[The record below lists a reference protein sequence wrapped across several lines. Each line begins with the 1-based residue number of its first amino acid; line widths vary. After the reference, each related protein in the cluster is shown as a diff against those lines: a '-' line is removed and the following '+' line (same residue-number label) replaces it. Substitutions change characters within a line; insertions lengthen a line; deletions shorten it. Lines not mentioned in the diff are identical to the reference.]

1 LNDRPGP
8 FPLSFFPILTM
19 QTKLLAVVLLLVL
32 HFWSFTSI
40 GQLCEPSGKQSVFLR
55 SRMGWGGGYR
65 WQMRRADQ
73 AGEGGWMEAMV
84 PGTVLNSLVR
94 DKVYPDPYFGDNN
107 KLNRRLIPDIADA
120 GREFYHYW
128 LRTAFAVPA
137 SFTGKRVWLKFNGI
151 NYRCV
156 IWLNGHSLAR
166 MAGMFNDTAIDITE
180 WANRRS
186 ENLLAVD
193 VLPVDFP
200 GSNKPTRAK
209 APGAM
214 REAKNGGDGIMG
226 RNVTMLMSAGWDFT
240 FKDGIRDRNTGIWRD
255 VELYATGAVLLQHP
269 YVQTRLGSGAAPVA
283 ADTGL
288 ARETVSVELR
298 NATAVVQR
306 GVVKGLIDGVAGG
319 FEQSVVLQ
327 PGEVRQVVFDA
338 GSYPS
343 LRVRHPILW
352 WPVNKGGQHLYRLR
366 LQYMGEGGEREE
378 LGTRF
383 GIREI
388 GSDRNTPDSSRR
400 FLVNGAPVFIRGAN
414 WIPEAM
420 CNATEQ
426 RVYAEL
432 RYTHQAGINFLRLW
446 GGGIAESDRFYRLC
460 DEFGI
465 MVWSE
470 FWITGNTRMP
480 VDTPLYMMNVA
491 STVKRIR
498 GHASIAYY
506 VSANESSDLPGAE
519 ANIHQ
524 YDSVTG
530 YQATSECCGI
540 HDGSPY
546 KYVNPMQYFENT
558 ASGRGSRVDGFNPE
572 YGTPCL
578 PTVECLRE
586 MMPAK
591 DLWPINDSVWDYLD
605 GGGFH
610 LMTTV
615 YRQAV
620 EQFGPSGSID
630 EYAAKAQFVG
640 AMGNRALWE
649 AWNYNKFQFGDRWC
663 SGLLFWYLNSPARQ
677 TAGRMWDW
685 SLEPTAALYYTQNAL
700 QPLHPQFDYLK
711 NTVSVYN
718 DYRMKFTGYMVRVTL
733 YDLDSRVRMVQK
745 KRVDIPADGVANDVF
760 GIVFPADLTPVHF
773 IRLELMDAA
782 GKPVSESLYWRSKD
796 KYEKAG
802 TITGPAMA
810 GFAEINKLP
819 ATKLTVDV
827 RKEYREGRTSLLV
840 HVGNPGP
847 RLAFFTRL
855 QLQYADGS
863 PVRPAFYSDNFF
875 CLAPGEGKEIRIEV
889 ESGLVKG
896 RRVELLA
903 GAWNAK
909 RSVVMAE
916 TFPKQ

>member
-1 LNDRPGP
+1 
-8 FPLSFFPILTM
+8 M
-19 QTKLLAVVLLLVL
+19 QYKRIAVVMLLVL
-32 HFWSFTSI
+32 HFWSFPTI
-40 GQLCEPSGKQSVFLR
+40 YGQLCEPSGKQSVFLR

-65 WQMRRADQ
+65 WQMRRADRK
-73 AGEGGWMEAMV
+73 GEGNWREAMV

-94 DKVYPDPYFGDNN
+94 DGVYPDPYFGDNN
-107 KLNRRLIPDIADA
+107 KLNRRLIPDMADT

-128 LRTAFAVPA
+128 FRTGFRVPV
-137 SFTGKRVWLKFNGI
+137 SFGSKRIWLKFNGI

-156 IWLNGHSLAR
+156 IWLNGHVLAR

-180 WANRRS
+180 WVMRS
-186 ENLLAVD
+186 KENLLAVD
-193 VLPVDFP
+193 VLPVDSP
-200 GSNKPTRAK
+200 GSNKPTKAK
-209 APGAM
+209 VPGAM
-214 REAKNGGDGIMG
+214 REARNGGDGVMG

-255 VELYATGAVLLQHP
+255 VELFATGDVAMQHP
-269 YVQTRLGSGAAPVA
+269 YVQTRMGSGPDGSMPGLDGSMRGL
-283 ADTGL
+283 DTSL
-288 ARETVSVELR
+288 AKETVSVELR
-298 NATAVVQR
+298 NASAVVQR
-306 GVVKGLIDGVAGG
+306 GVVKGFIGGVAGS
-319 FEQSVVLQ
+319 FEQRVVLQ

-338 GSYPS
+338 LQYPV
-343 LRVRHPILW
+343 LAIRHPILW
-352 WPVNKGGQHLYRLR
+352 WPVNKGGQHLYKLTLR
-366 LQYMGEGGEREE
+366 YIDAGGRDDGEEGGVSEE
-378 LGTRF
+378 LESRF
-383 GIREI
+383 GIRQI
-388 GSDRNTPDSSRR
+388 SSDRKTPDSSRR

-420 CNATEQ
+420 CNSSERRT
-426 RVYAEL
+426 YAEL

-446 GGGIAESDRFYRLC
+446 GGGSAESDYFYRLC
-460 DEFGI
+460 DVFGI
-465 MVWSE
+465 LVWSE

-498 GHASIAYY
+498 GHASTAYY

-519 ANIHQ
+519 SNIRR

-591 DLWPINDSVWDYLD
+591 DLWPINDSVWNYLD

-610 LMTTV
+610 LMTTT
-615 YRQAV
+615 YRRAV
-620 EQFGPSGSID
+620 EQFGSSGSID

-640 AMGNRALWE
+640 AMGNRSLWE

-685 SLEPTAALYYTQNAL
+685 SLEPTAALYYAQNAL

-718 DYRMKFTGYMVRVTL
+718 DYRMGFKGYTVSATV
-733 YDLDSRVRMVQK
+733 YDLDSRVRVTQQK
-745 KRVDIPADGVANDVF
+745 VVEIPADGVAKDVF
-760 GIVFPADLTPVHF
+760 RIEFPSDLTQVHF
-773 IRLELMDAA
+773 IRLVLSDAK
-782 GKPVSESLYWRSKD
+782 GKAVSESFYWRSKD

-802 TITGPAMA
+802 TVSGPAMA
-810 GFAEINKLP
+810 GFADINKLP
-819 ATKLTVDV
+819 ATKLAVGV
-827 RKEYREGRTSLLV
+827 RREYRDGRMVLLA
-840 HVGNPGP
+840 HVVNTGKG
-847 RLAFFTRL
+847 LSFFTRL
-855 QLQYADGS
+855 QLQYADGK
-863 PVRPAFYSDNFF
+863 PVRPSFYSDNFF
-875 CLAPGEGKEIRIEV
+875 CLLPGAGKDIRIEV
-889 ESGLVKG
+889 DGDIVRG

-909 RSVVMAE
+909 KNIVMTE
-916 TFPKQ
+916 TIKK